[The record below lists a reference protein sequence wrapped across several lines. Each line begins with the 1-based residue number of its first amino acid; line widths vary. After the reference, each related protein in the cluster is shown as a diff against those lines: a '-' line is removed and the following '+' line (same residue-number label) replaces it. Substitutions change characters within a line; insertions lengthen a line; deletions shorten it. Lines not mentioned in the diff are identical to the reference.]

1 MTTVGIH
8 QPEYL
13 PWLGFFKKIMN
24 LDIFLMNG
32 YGIYVWSSFLFTFLV
47 CLFLFLKTK
56 KTLKK
61 LEKDFIK
68 EAQNLSDE
76 QLEDLKR
83 QKVAKE
89 ILISHSRN

>member
-1 MTTVGIH
+1 
-8 QPEYL
+8 
-13 PWLGFFKKIMN
+13 
-24 LDIFLMNG
+24 MNG

-83 QKVAKE
+83 QKGAKA

>member
-1 MTTVGIH
+1 
-8 QPEYL
+8 
-13 PWLGFFKKIMN
+13 
-24 LDIFLMNG
+24 MNG
-32 YGIYVWSSFLFTFLV
+32 YGIYVWPSFLFTFLV

-68 EAQNLSDE
+68 ETQSLSYE
-76 QLEDLKR
+76 QLEDLKK

-89 ILISHSRN
+89 ILISHSRT

>member
-1 MTTVGIH
+1 
-8 QPEYL
+8 
-13 PWLGFFKKIMN
+13 
-24 LDIFLMNG
+24 MNG
-32 YGIYVWSSFLFTFLV
+32 YGVYVWSSFLFTFLV

-68 EAQNLSDE
+68 EAQSLSDE

-89 ILISHSRN
+89 ILILHSRN

>member
-1 MTTVGIH
+1 
-8 QPEYL
+8 
-13 PWLGFFKKIMN
+13 MN
-24 LDIFLMNG
+24 LNVFLMNG
-32 YGIYVWSSFLFTFLV
+32 YGIYVWSSFLLTFLV
-47 CLFLFLKTK
+47 CLFLFLRTR

-68 EAQNLSDE
+68 ETQSLSDE

-89 ILISHSRN
+89 ILISHSGS

>member
-1 MTTVGIH
+1 
-8 QPEYL
+8 
-13 PWLGFFKKIMN
+13 
-24 LDIFLMNG
+24 MNG

-68 EAQNLSDE
+68 EAQSLSDE

-89 ILISHSRN
+89 ILISHSRT

>member
-1 MTTVGIH
+1 
-8 QPEYL
+8 
-13 PWLGFFKKIMN
+13 
-24 LDIFLMNG
+24 MNG
-32 YGIYVWSSFLFTFLV
+32 YGVYVWSSFLFTFLV

-68 EAQNLSDE
+68 EAQSLSDE

-89 ILISHSRN
+89 ILISHSRT

>member
-1 MTTVGIH
+1 
-8 QPEYL
+8 
-13 PWLGFFKKIMN
+13 
-24 LDIFLMNG
+24 MNG

-68 EAQNLSDE
+68 EAQSLSDE
-76 QLEDLKR
+76 QLEDLKK

-89 ILISHSRN
+89 ILISHSRT